1 MTQRQTITGEATG
14 SGRTESFKSVALVK
28 RREDITHEQYREH
41 QLGTHAPLSH
51 KLPGLITY
59 EYFDFPPSA
68 EGEDQPYD
76 GMAVLEWESL
86 AAFQEALASEQGAE
100 ALADLPNF
108 LDPERM
114 LTLTGPTML
123 WRDGLGS

>member
-1 MTQRQTITGEATG
+1 MTQQQPMAGGANGFVPTQ
-14 SGRTESFKSVALVK
+14 SFKSVSLVK
-28 RREDITHEQYREH
+28 RRADMTHEQYREH
-41 QLGTHAPLSH
+41 QLGTHVPLAH
-51 KLPGLITY
+51 KLPGLISY

-86 AAFQEALASEQGAE
+86 AAFQNALASEHGAA

-108 LDPERM
+108 VDPEEM